1 MNRKPH
7 EWLQSQ
13 DQVRLRSLASAGSD
27 VELVEVM
34 GMCNRVTEQIPG
46 RCNQSAVLWKSTS
59 QQGLHTTQTSPCLF
73 PSLIGNWR
81 SLSRS
86 LTSTGI
92 VCLTSEVPQYNLL
105 LLLKWDLSFYFLE
118 LLSSYHR
125 ERFGILHNSNGQGGL
140 PRWLRGKES
149 TCQCRRCRFDPWIGK
164 IPWRR
169 KWQPISILV
178 WRIPWAEEPGGLQS
192 LGSQARSWLS
202 EWVCVCACRHTHTH
216 TIWAG

>member
-13 DQVRLRSLASAGSD
+13 DQVRLRSLASTGSD

-105 LLLKWDLSFYFLE
+105 LLLKWDLSLYFLE
-118 LLSSYHR
+118 LLCHHTI
-125 ERFGILHNSNGQGGL
+125 ERGL
-140 PRWLRGKES
+140 VFYTTLMGRVG
-149 TCQCRRCRFDPWIGK
+149 F
-164 IPWRR
+164 
-169 KWQPISILV
+169 
-178 WRIPWAEEPGGLQS
+178 PGGSEVKNPPANAGDAGLIPELGRSPGGGHGNPFQFLCGEFHEQRS
-192 LGSQARSWLS
+192 LVGYSP
-202 EWVCVCACRHTHTH
+202 
-216 TIWAG
+216 